1 MCFTHL
7 FKATEHLLSASE
19 RWEAWE
25 KQWKE
30 AQTAIQR
37 RGGEGARP
45 DIGWKLPGAGH
56 GTTHLPAALQGSGT
70 WGHIAHGGGAH
81 KHQESRLRKFQT
93 LTFVKLFKLKKK
105 KSGFKSPLKGKGL
118 EVDGAGLALPSH
130 RTAVDHL
137 PESQFSTLSHLA
149 GKNFQAFSLKQ
160 YLVKKRAKSAEN
172 V

>member
-93 LTFVKLFKLKKK
+93 LTFVKLFKLKKNIRFQVAPE
-105 KSGFKSPLKGKGL
+105 GQ
-118 EVDGAGLALPSH
+118 GAGGGWCRAGL
-130 RTAVDHL
+130 T
-137 PESQFSTLSHLA
+137 ESQDSCGPPSWVSILNIKSFSWRKFPSI
-149 GKNFQAFSLKQ
+149 FS
-160 YLVKKRAKSAEN
+160 
-172 V
+172 